1 MNDCPYGTWT
11 VGPVSERRRLVILSS
26 AVSAYAGCDDRAD
39 IHREA
44 YLSAF
49 TFNETIR
56 SRITVHDYLQ
66 LGDYEGVCGSYYVWF
81 DIDRASALADAL
93 LDARRLATHVNQKYG
108 LAPDD
113 LLVFFSGAKGF
124 HIGLPTALWSPEPG
138 YAYHR
143 TTRRFAETLAAEAGV
158 VIDTSIYD
166 RVRAFRAPNSRHPK
180 THLYKRRLT
189 ADEWSNLA
197 IEQVLDLAREPQ
209 PFALP
214 VISRSSSVAVADWQ
228 AAQEAVNTRDAEPA
242 PLRADGSAL
251 LFARTRQVIREG
263 APEGERANRLFAA
276 AANLAE
282 CGCPTS
288 LVEQLLTE
296 PALDSG
302 LTPSETASHIRNGVA
317 RGRRNRG

>member
-1 MNDCPYGTWT
+1 MQTPYGFRI
-11 VGPVSERRRLVILSS
+11 VGPTHGSRQLIEW
-26 AVSAYAGCDDRAD
+26 AAAAAAYAACDDRAQV
-39 IHREA
+39 HQEG
-44 YLSAF
+44 YLSDF
-49 TFNETIR
+49 TFDEAIR
-56 SRITVHDYLQ
+56 NRADTFGL
-66 LGDYEGVCGSYYVWF
+66 LNLRDYEGVCGSHHVSF

-93 LDARRLATHVNQKYG
+93 LDARRLATHVNQKYS
-108 LAPDD
+108 LAPDE

-124 HIGLPTALWSPEPG
+124 HIGLPTAFWSPEPSDI
-138 YAYHR
+138 YHH
-143 TTRRFAETLAAEAGV
+143 TTRRFAEALAAEAGV

-180 THLYKRRLT
+180 TNLYKRRLT

-197 IEQVLDLAREPQ
+197 IEQVLELAREPQ

-214 VISRSSSVAVADWQ
+214 VVTRTSSVAAADWQ
-228 AAQEAVNTRDAEPA
+228 AAQEAVNTRAAEPA

-251 LFARTRQVIREG
+251 LFARTRHFIREG
-263 APEGERANRLFAA
+263 APEGERAHRLFAA

-296 PALDSG
+296 PARDSG
-302 LTPSETASHIRNGVA
+302 LTPSETARTIRNGVA
-317 RGRRNRG
+317 RGRRNRE

>member
-1 MNDCPYGTWT
+1 MNSYGFRI
-11 VGPVSERRRLVILSS
+11 VGRTTEARRITHEWSD
-26 AVSAYAGCDDRAD
+26 AFSAYATCDQRAR
-39 IHREA
+39 IHQEA

-49 TFNETIR
+49 TFDGAIR
-56 SRITVHDYLQ
+56 ARADANDFLSLCE
-66 LGDYEGVCGSYYVWF
+66 YEGICGSYYVWF

-93 LDARRLATHVNQKYG
+93 FDARRLATHVTQKYG
-108 LAPDD
+108 LAPEE

-143 TTRRFAETLAAEAGV
+143 TTRCFAEALAAEAGV

-180 THLYKRRLT
+180 THLYKRRLK
-189 ADEWSNLA
+189 AEEWSNLT
-197 IEQVLDLAREPQ
+197 IEQVLELAREPQ

-214 VISRSSSVAVADWQ
+214 VVTRTSSVSAADWQ
-228 AAQEAVNTRDAEPA
+228 AAQEAIIRRAAEPT
-242 PLRADGSAL
+242 PLHADGSAL
-251 LFARTRQVIREG
+251 LFARTRHFIREG